1 MCVCV
6 LPADVKRLAEKE
18 DWVVD
23 SDGLTS
29 LVSSERSLLVC
40 VPLTVHGYL
49 LQRSVLCAAA
59 LTVSRQKSKL
69 LKLFSHL

>member
-1 MCVCV
+1 M
-6 LPADVKRLAEKE
+6 
-18 DWVVD
+18 D